1 MTLQEFTRDVVP
13 IIGVIVASIGLLL
26 IWLQIKAAAKSIT
39 LTSESLSQAS
49 DSLKQTSNWNKITST
64 YNFFDLERNTRIE
77 QDLYKAGEKLGIK
90 FNKQLSTEEMKKLI
104 GDSECFLKAK
114 EFLNDFESYCS
125 AYQVGA
131 LDKELAF
138 EMLGTRITK
147 EFRVFYPFVEH
158 LRTRFGDMGI
168 LIELE
173 QTANEWS
180 AKLDAENQAV
190 QKAISDAVKGAN
202 IGVKEVNNL

>member
-104 GDSECFLKAK
+104 GDSHFSPACQ
-114 EFLNDFESYCS
+114 S
-125 AYQVGA
+125 A
-131 LDKELAF
+131 
-138 EMLGTRITK
+138 T
-147 EFRVFYPFVEH
+147 
-158 LRTRFGDMGI
+158 
-168 LIELE
+168 
-173 QTANEWS
+173 
-180 AKLDAENQAV
+180 
-190 QKAISDAVKGAN
+190 
-202 IGVKEVNNL
+202 